1 MSIDRA
7 HAERFASSFQE
18 RRVCVT
24 GGAGFIGG
32 HLVDALVSYGALVR
46 VIDDLSNSDGD
57 HITGL
62 VDQNPG
68 QVDFVYASILDPEG
82 LADAVRGA
90 DVVFHLAALGS
101 VPRSFEEPERT
112 MDVNAVGTLRVA
124 QAAAAAG
131 ASRWVYSAS
140 SSAYGNNTALPKVET
155 LLPEP
160 MSPYAASKLMGE
172 HIVHAWAHG
181 FGLEGVSLRYFNI
194 FGPRQPAD
202 SAYSA
207 VIAAFA
213 RKLAEDAPED
223 PPIIYGDG
231 HQSRDFTPVE
241 NAVHANLLAATTRTR
256 LAGEVVNV
264 GCGEQTSVLKLY
276 HRMAELMDRAGT
288 QPRMVEER
296 TGDVRHS
303 VADLSRAADLLE
315 YAPIRS
321 FEDGL
326 RDLVGGVQATRGS

>member
-1 MSIDRA
+1 MVTDSP
-7 HAERFASSFQE
+7 HADRFATFFQE

-32 HLVDALVSYGALVR
+32 HLVEALVRFGGAVR
-46 VIDDLSNSDGD
+46 VIDDLSNS
-57 HITGL
+57 TGEHLLAL
-62 VDQNPG
+62 VDQRQS
-68 QVDFVYASILDPEG
+68 QVDFVYGSILDPDA

-90 DVVFHLAALGS
+90 DIVFHLAALGS

-112 MDVNAVGTLRVA
+112 MDVNAIGTLRVA

-213 RKLAEDAPED
+213 RKLAVGSPDD
-223 PPIIYGDG
+223 PAIIYGDG

-256 LAGEVVNV
+256 MAGQVVNV
-264 GCGEQTSVLKLY
+264 GCGEQTSVLALY
-276 HRMAELMDRAGT
+276 RRMAQLMGREGM

-296 TGDVRHS
+296 AGDVRHS
-303 VADLSRAADLLE
+303 VADLSRASDLLD
-315 YAPIRS
+315 YQPVVS
-321 FEDGL
+321 FDDGL
-326 RDLVGGVQATRGS
+326 RALVGEVQNAHRR